1 MDVVGDSR
9 QKITSLRSNT
19 KFKPYLGLR
28 SRLSQVWFNRWSLL
42 LFLIFVRV
50 MLAAQ
55 SLDSDLSSA
64 RREALSACTGVESMG
79 SAMAS
84 MPFYM
89 SKGVNEMAASGIEA
103 AVQGLQKTLLL
114 MIKGIQEM
122 VIFVV
127 HIFTSTYL
135 CLIMLAINASLGTVL
150 DAAKEI
156 TEFVDKT
163 MDSMVK
169 DLSDGVASAQ
179 KGLND
184 FLAGVN
190 KVGSLF
196 GEKLEF
202 EVKVPL
208 DKLRSFSIPN
218 DVGDKIEAVKKKV
231 PNFEEVQ
238 DAADNAIRIP
248 FQILHN
254 AVNTTLGVYEF
265 NRAVFPVPQ
274 KERLTFCSDG
284 NAISN
289 FFDGLE
295 KTIKATKTI
304 LIALILASV
313 VMIMIPVGWL
323 EIRSYRRMV
332 ETARNLSKSAP
343 DHAPS
348 HEYLLDASGV
358 IARPFPTRVGMMA
371 GEKVGKNKEHRVML
385 IRWCIDYISSP
396 PVLFVL
402 SLGIAGLLGVLA
414 QYILLKKVEAK
425 TPELAAEVGAF
436 AGIVAEKLTD
446 ASEKWAVSTNA
457 VISDVNSELNE
468 KVFGW
473 VKDGTESVNKTL
485 NVFVEKMQTTLD
497 DLFGGTPFE
506 KPIEDV
512 INCLIGLKVQGL
524 QKGLT
529 WVNEHAEVNF
539 PLLPKETFSLGAL
552 ESLDSDDSSSSFLAD
567 PGSETTDKISNTVGR
582 MTKKWRSM
590 LLEEALISLGI
601 LCVWLVVVLFATGRV
616 AFHWTVKEKSR
627 GKGGENPN
635 WIVFNNVRDDD
646 DATSRAD
653 SERGFNRGFHPSP
666 PPMHHSGGVF
676 APQTGV
682 RRYPSVSSLDDS
694 DAGYY
699 NKEQYARGGVP

>member
-1 MDVVGDSR
+1 
-9 QKITSLRSNT
+9 
-19 KFKPYLGLR
+19 
-28 SRLSQVWFNRWSLL
+28 
-42 LFLIFVRV
+42 
-50 MLAAQ
+50 MLATQ

-114 MIKGIQEM
+114 MIKGIQEI

-163 MDSMVK
+163 MDSMVD
-169 DLSDGVASAQ
+169 DLADGVASAQ

-184 FLAGVN
+184 FLSGVN

-196 GEKLEF
+196 GEKLNF
-202 EVKVPL
+202 KVDIPL

-231 PNFEEVQ
+231 PDFEEVQ
-238 DAADNAIRIP
+238 EAADNAIRIP
-248 FQILHN
+248 FKILSD

-284 NAISN
+284 NAISS

-295 KTIKATKTI
+295 QTIKVTKTV
-304 LIALILASV
+304 LISLILVAV
-313 VMIMIPVGWL
+313 VLIMIPVGWY

-348 HEYLLDASGV
+348 HEYLIDASTV
-358 IARPFPTRVGMMA
+358 ITRPFPSRVGMKT
-371 GEKVGKNKEHRVML
+371 GEKIGKDKEHRVML
-385 IRWCIDYISSP
+385 VRWSIDYITSP

-425 TPELAAEVGAF
+425 TPELAAEVGEF

-446 ASEKWAVSTNA
+446 ASEKWAVSTNL
-457 VISDVNSELNE
+457 VISDVNKEINE

-485 NVFVEKMQTTLD
+485 NVFVEKMEGTLES
-497 DLFGGTPFE
+497 LFGGTPFE

-539 PLLPKETFSLGAL
+539 PLLPKETFSLGAM
-552 ESLDSDDSSSSFLAD
+552 ESLDSDDSSASFLAD

-582 MTKKWRSM
+582 LTRKWREM
-590 LLEEALISLGI
+590 LLEEAYICLGI
-601 LCVWLVVVLFATGRV
+601 LCIWLVVVLFATGRV
-616 AFHWTVKEKSR
+616 AFHWTAKNKSP
-627 GKGGENPN
+627 KQGGENQPN
-635 WIVFNNVRDDD
+635 WIVFNNVRDEDD
-646 DATSRAD
+646 VTSRAD
-653 SERGFNRGFHPSP
+653 SERGFRGYNSSP
-666 PPMHHSGGVF
+666 PPMNHSGGAF
-676 APQTGV
+676 HQQTGV
-682 RRYPSVSSLDDS
+682 RRHPSVSTVDDS

-699 NKEQYARGGVP
+699 KEHYARGGVP

>member
-1 MDVVGDSR
+1 
-9 QKITSLRSNT
+9 
-19 KFKPYLGLR
+19 
-28 SRLSQVWFNRWSLL
+28 
-42 LFLIFVRV
+42 
-50 MLAAQ
+50 MLATQ

-103 AVQGLQKTLLL
+103 AVHGLQKTLLL
-114 MIKGIQEM
+114 MIKGVQEI

-156 TEFVDKT
+156 TDFVDKT
-163 MDSMVK
+163 MESIAD
-169 DLSDGVASAQ
+169 DLAGGVASAQ
-179 KGLND
+179 RGLD
-184 FLAGVN
+184 SVLDSVN
-190 KVGSLF
+190 KVGSLL
-196 GEKLEF
+196 GGKIEF
-202 EVKVPL
+202 KVDIPL

-231 PNFEEVQ
+231 PNFDEVQ
-238 DAADNAIRIP
+238 EAADNAIRIP

-254 AVNTTLGVYEF
+254 AVNNSLGIYEF

-284 NAISN
+284 NAIGD

-295 KTIKATKTI
+295 KTIKTTKTVLISFI
-304 LIALILASV
+304 LVAVVLIIL
-313 VMIMIPVGWL
+313 PVAWY

-348 HEYLLDASGV
+348 HEYLIDASGV
-358 IARPFPTRVGMMA
+358 ISRPFPTRVGMMA
-371 GEKVGKNKEHRVML
+371 GEKVGKRKEHRVML

-425 TPELAAEVGAF
+425 TPELAAEVGQF

-457 VISDVNSELNE
+457 VISDMNRDINE
-468 KVFGW
+468 QVFGW
-473 VKDGTESVNKTL
+473 VKEGTESVNNTL
-485 NVFVEKMQTTLD
+485 NVFVDKMTETID
-497 DLFGGTPFE
+497 TLFGGTPFE

-512 INCLIGLKVQGL
+512 LNCLIGLKVQGL

-529 WVNEHAEVNF
+529 WVNENAEVNF

-552 ESLDSDDSSSSFLAD
+552 ESLDSEDSSQSFLAD
-567 PGSETTDKISNTVGR
+567 PGSKTTDKISNTVGR
-582 MTKKWRSM
+582 LTDSWRKM
-590 LLEEALISLGI
+590 LFEEAMICLGI
-601 LCVWLVVVLFATGRV
+601 LCIWLVVVLFAFGRV
-616 AFHWTVKEKSR
+616 TFHWTANEKQHKNER
-627 GKGGENPN
+627 ENRN
-635 WIVFNNVRDDD
+635 WIVFNNVRDED
-646 DATSRAD
+646 DAASRAD
-653 SERGFNRGFHPSP
+653 IERGYDRGFHPTP

-682 RRYPSVSSLDDS
+682 RRYPSVSSVGDS
-694 DAGYY
+694 DAGY
-699 NKEQYARGGVP
+699 NKEHYARGGVP